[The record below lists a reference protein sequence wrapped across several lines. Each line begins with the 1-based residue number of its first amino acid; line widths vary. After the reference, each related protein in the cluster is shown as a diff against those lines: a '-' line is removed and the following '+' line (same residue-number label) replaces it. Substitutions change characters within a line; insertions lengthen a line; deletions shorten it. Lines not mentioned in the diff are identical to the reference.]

1 MTVRPTFVRFKVDE
15 LWEKLSDDELREMI
29 EKKTWSP
36 EVSSSLTRE
45 VVERKTANFDAK
57 RSIALLV
64 KYVVLL
70 RYDDLI
76 DLYAVCLV

>member
-1 MTVRPTFVRFKVDE
+1 MGE
-15 LWEKLSDDELREMI
+15 LWEKLSDDGLSKMI
-29 EKKTWSP
+29 EEKAWSP

-57 RSIALLV
+57 VSIVLLV
-64 KYVVLL
+64 KYVAFL